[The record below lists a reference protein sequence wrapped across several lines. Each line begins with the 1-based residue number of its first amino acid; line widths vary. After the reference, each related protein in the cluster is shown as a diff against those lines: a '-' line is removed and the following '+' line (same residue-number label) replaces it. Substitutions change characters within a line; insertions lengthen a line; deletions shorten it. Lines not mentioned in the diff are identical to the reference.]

1 MQRRSFWPFSKIRV
15 RVKLFTGLHR
25 EVGLEPYDPEAGIAM
40 EIRNG
45 ARIRTLAKA
54 LGLPGGG
61 KVAFFVAGQR
71 VGPWHRLKDGDEVAC
86 MKPSAGG

>member
-1 MQRRSFWPFSKIRV
+1 VFWPRTRIRI

-25 EVGLEPYDPEAGIAM
+25 EVGLNDYDPEAGIEM
-40 EIRNG
+40 EIRKG
-45 ARIRTLAKA
+45 ARIRTVAKR

-61 KVAFFVAGQR
+61 RVAFFVGGERA
-71 VGPWHRLKDGDEVAC
+71 GPWHKLRDGDEVAC

>member
-1 MQRRSFWPFSKIRV
+1 MALWPRIRV

-25 EVGLEPYDPEAGIAM
+25 EAGLEGYDPETGIEM
-40 EIRNG
+40 NIRKG
-45 ARIRTLAKA
+45 ARIRTVAKR

-61 KVAFFVAGQR
+61 RVAFFVAGER
-71 VGPWHRLKDGDEVAC
+71 AGSWHKLRDGDEVAC

>member
-1 MQRRSFWPFSKIRV
+1 
-15 RVKLFTGLHR
+15 VKLFTGLHR
-25 EVGLEPYDPEAGIAM
+25 EAGLDPYDPEAGIEM
-40 EIRNG
+40 EMRKG
-45 ARIRTLAKA
+45 SRVRSLAKR

-61 KVAFFVAGQR
+61 LVAFFVGGER

>member
-1 MQRRSFWPFSKIRV
+1 MFRLRPRIRV

-25 EVGLEPYDPEAGIAM
+25 EVGLNDYDPEAGIAM
-40 EIRNG
+40 DMRKG
-45 ARIRTLAKA
+45 ARIRTVAKR

-61 KVAFFVAGQR
+61 RVVFFVEGERA
-71 VGPWHRLKDGDEVAC
+71 GPWHKLRDGDEIAC